1 MPRDDYEYFVK
12 HWHEWKSADDYVL
25 SVQSEEYIDY
35 NLLLL
40 CGTGIQPI
48 SSRTRKIWT
57 LFMGVQLDILPL
69 DGYPDSPKERKKQ
82 VFHALIYSLFCAQT
96 IPENHGKFMAAG
108 CRFLL
113 WLFHGKKIRYKIWSK
128 AKEKNDS
135 L

>member
-1 MPRDDYEYFVK
+1 MANKLTAYFCGGGCIGAIRHGGFIPWDDDLDFFMPRDDYEYFVK

-57 LFMGVQLDILPL
+57 LFMGC
-69 DGYPDSPKERKKQ
+69 S
-82 VFHALIYSLFCAQT
+82 
-96 IPENHGKFMAAG
+96 
-108 CRFLL
+108 
-113 WLFHGKKIRYKIWSK
+113 
-128 AKEKNDS
+128 
-135 L
+135 